1 MKNLSFIG
9 CGHLAKCLIQGL
21 SKNTEFQISGF
32 DLFQGSLDWLESNG
46 YKISILRSSSIF
58 KYVCLF
64 FSDIIFLCVKPQDMP
79 TLCNDLKQH
88 LKEGQEVVSVA
99 AGIKLEKLKE
109 LLPGANI
116 TRVMTNV
123 GTRDNLG
130 VTAIFSQKINEDIV
144 SLFNF
149 LGKAF
154 LVENEDQIDLHTVLI
169 GSGPAFFYDLLNE
182 FEDKMEDI
190 IDDKDMKREIT
201 ILFLTSII
209 SAIKN
214 GENLDTLVDSVASKG
229 GTTEAGLK
237 FLREKNFNS
246 IFSEAVDM
254 GVERAKKLSMD

>member
-46 YKISILRSSSIF
+46 NKILSLQD
-58 KYVCLF
+58 CCQQ
-64 FSDIIFLCVKPQDMP
+64 SDIIFLCVKPQDMP

-246 IFSEAVDM
+246 IFSEAVDK

>member
-32 DLFQGSLDWLESNG
+32 DLFQGSLDWLEKNG
-46 YKISILRSSSIF
+46 YKILSLQD
-58 KYVCLF
+58 CCQQ
-64 FSDIIFLCVKPQDMP
+64 SDIIFLCVKPQDMP

-154 LVENEDQIDLHTVLI
+154 LVENEDQIDLDTVLI

-246 IFSEAVDM
+246 IFSEAVDK

>member
-32 DLFQGSLDWLESNG
+32 DLFQGSLEWLESNG
-46 YKISILRSSSIF
+46 HKILNLQD
-58 KYVCLF
+58 CCQQ
-64 FSDIIFLCVKPQDMP
+64 SDIIFLCVKPQDMP
-79 TLCNDLKQH
+79 TLCNDLKQY

-99 AGIKLEKLKE
+99 AGIKLAKLKE

-246 IFSEAVDM
+246 IFSEAVDK

>member
-46 YKISILRSSSIF
+46 NKILSLQD
-58 KYVCLF
+58 CCQQ
-64 FSDIIFLCVKPQDMP
+64 SDIIFLCVKPQDMP

-154 LVENEDQIDLHTVLI
+154 LVDNEDQIDLHTVLI

-190 IDDKDMKREIT
+190 IDDKDTKREIT

-246 IFSEAVDM
+246 IFSEAVDK

>member
-32 DLFQGSLDWLESNG
+32 DLFQGSLEWLKSNG
-46 YKISILRSSSIF
+46 HKILSLQD
-58 KYVCLF
+58 CCQQ
-64 FSDIIFLCVKPQDMP
+64 SDIIFLCVKPQDMP
-79 TLCNDLKQH
+79 TLCNDLKQY
-88 LKEGQEVVSVA
+88 LKQGQEVVSVA

-154 LVENEDQIDLHTVLI
+154 LVDNEDQIDLHTVLI

-246 IFSEAVDM
+246 IFSEAVDK

>member
-46 YKISILRSSSIF
+46 NKILSLQD
-58 KYVCLF
+58 CCQQ
-64 FSDIIFLCVKPQDMP
+64 SDIIFLCVKPQDMP

>member
-46 YKISILRSSSIF
+46 NKILSLQD
-58 KYVCLF
+58 CCQQ
-64 FSDIIFLCVKPQDMP
+64 SDIIFLCVKPQDMP
-79 TLCNDLKQH
+79 TLCNDLKQY

-154 LVENEDQIDLHTVLI
+154 LVDNEDQIDLHTVLI
-169 GSGPAFFYDLLNE
+169 GSGPEFFYDLLNE

-190 IDDKDMKREIT
+190 IDDKDTKREIT

-246 IFSEAVDM
+246 IFSEAVDK

>member
-32 DLFQGSLDWLESNG
+32 DLFQGSLEWLKSNG
-46 YKISILRSSSIF
+46 HKILSLQD
-58 KYVCLF
+58 CCQQ
-64 FSDIIFLCVKPQDMP
+64 SDIIFLCVKPQDMP
-79 TLCNDLKQH
+79 TLCNDLKQY

-154 LVENEDQIDLHTVLI
+154 LVDNEDQIDLHTVLI

-246 IFSEAVDM
+246 IFSEAVDK

>member
-1 MKNLSFIG
+1 
-9 CGHLAKCLIQGL
+9 
-21 SKNTEFQISGF
+21 
-32 DLFQGSLDWLESNG
+32 
-46 YKISILRSSSIF
+46 
-58 KYVCLF
+58 
-64 FSDIIFLCVKPQDMP
+64 MP

-246 IFSEAVDM
+246 IFSEAVDK

>member
-32 DLFQGSLDWLESNG
+32 DLFQGSLEWLESNG
-46 YKISILRSSSIF
+46 HKILNLQD
-58 KYVCLF
+58 CCQQ
-64 FSDIIFLCVKPQDMP
+64 SDIIFLCVKPQDMP

-246 IFSEAVDM
+246 IFSEAVDK

>member
-32 DLFQGSLDWLESNG
+32 DLFQGSLEWLESNG
-46 YKISILRSSSIF
+46 HKILNLQD
-58 KYVCLF
+58 CCQQ
-64 FSDIIFLCVKPQDMP
+64 SDIIFLCVKPQDMP
-79 TLCNDLKQH
+79 TLCNDLKQY

-154 LVENEDQIDLHTVLI
+154 LVDNEDQIDLHTVLI

-246 IFSEAVDM
+246 IFSEAVDK

>member
-32 DLFQGSLDWLESNG
+32 DLFQGSLEWLESNG
-46 YKISILRSSSIF
+46 HKILNLQD
-58 KYVCLF
+58 CCQQ
-64 FSDIIFLCVKPQDMP
+64 SDIIFLCVKPQDMP

-154 LVENEDQIDLHTVLI
+154 LVDNEDQIDLHTVLI

-246 IFSEAVDM
+246 IFSEAVDK

>member
-46 YKISILRSSSIF
+46 NKILSLQD
-58 KYVCLF
+58 CCQQ
-64 FSDIIFLCVKPQDMP
+64 SDIIFLCVKPQDMP
-79 TLCNDLKQH
+79 TLCNDLKQY

-154 LVENEDQIDLHTVLI
+154 LVDNEDQIDLHTVLI

-246 IFSEAVDM
+246 IFSEAVDK

>member
-32 DLFQGSLDWLESNG
+32 DLFQGSLEWLESKG
-46 YKISILRSSSIF
+46 HKILSLQD
-58 KYVCLF
+58 CCQQ
-64 FSDIIFLCVKPQDMP
+64 SDIIFLCVKPQDMP
-79 TLCNDLKQH
+79 TLCNDLKQY

-154 LVENEDQIDLHTVLI
+154 LVDNEDQIDLHTVLI

-246 IFSEAVDM
+246 IFSEAVDK
-254 GVERAKKLSMD
+254 GVERAKQLSMD

>member
-32 DLFQGSLDWLESNG
+32 DLFQGSLEWLESNG
-46 YKISILRSSSIF
+46 HKILSF
-58 KYVCLF
+58 QDCCQQ
-64 FSDIIFLCVKPQDMP
+64 SDIIFLCVKPQDMP

-154 LVENEDQIDLHTVLI
+154 LVDNEDQIDLHTVLI
-169 GSGPAFFYDLLNE
+169 GSGPAFFYDLLSE

-246 IFSEAVDM
+246 IFSEAVDK
-254 GVERAKKLSMD
+254 GVERAKQLSMD

>member
-21 SKNTEFQISGF
+21 SNKTEYEISGF
-32 DLFQGSLDWLESNG
+32 DIFQGSLDWLESKG
-46 YKISILRSSSIF
+46 HKSLSLEDCC
-58 KYVCLF
+58 KQ
-64 FSDIIFLCVKPQDMP
+64 SDVIFLCVKPQDIP
-79 TLCNDLKQH
+79 TLCGDLKEH
-88 LKEGQEVVSVA
+88 LREGQEVISVA
-99 AGIKLEKLKE
+99 AGVKLEKLKE
-109 LLPGANI
+109 LLPGARI

-130 VTAIFSQKINEDIV
+130 VTAIFSQVINDEII

-154 LVENEDQIDLHTVLI
+154 TVENEDQIDLHTVLI
-169 GSGPAFFYDLLNE
+169 GSGPAFFYDLLSE
-182 FEDKMEDI
+182 FEEKMQDI
-190 IDDKDMKREIT
+190 VNDKDMKREVT

-214 GENLDTLVDSVASKG
+214 GENLDSLVDSVASKG

-237 FLREKNFNS
+237 FLREKNFNL
-246 IFSEAVDM
+246 IFSEAVDR
-254 GVERAKKLSMD
+254 GVERAKELSMD

>member
-32 DLFQGSLDWLESNG
+32 DLFQGSLEWLESNG
-46 YKISILRSSSIF
+46 HEILSLQD
-58 KYVCLF
+58 CCQQ
-64 FSDIIFLCVKPQDMP
+64 SDIIFLCVKPQDMP
-79 TLCNDLKQH
+79 TLCNDLKQY

-99 AGIKLEKLKE
+99 AGIKLAKLKE

-154 LVENEDQIDLHTVLI
+154 LVDNEDQIDLHTVLI
-169 GSGPAFFYDLLNE
+169 GSGPAFFYDLLSE

-246 IFSEAVDM
+246 IFSEAVDK

>member
-32 DLFQGSLDWLESNG
+32 DLFQGSLEWLESNG
-46 YKISILRSSSIF
+46 HKTLNLQD
-58 KYVCLF
+58 CCQQ
-64 FSDIIFLCVKPQDMP
+64 SDIIFLCVKPQDMP

-154 LVENEDQIDLHTVLI
+154 LVDNEDQIDLHTVLI

-246 IFSEAVDM
+246 IFSEAVDK
-254 GVERAKKLSMD
+254 GVERAKQLSMD

>member
-46 YKISILRSSSIF
+46 YKILSLQD
-58 KYVCLF
+58 CCQQ
-64 FSDIIFLCVKPQDMP
+64 SDIILLCVKPQDMP

-214 GENLDTLVDSVASKG
+214 GENLDSLVDSVASKG

-246 IFSEAVDM
+246 IFSEAVDK